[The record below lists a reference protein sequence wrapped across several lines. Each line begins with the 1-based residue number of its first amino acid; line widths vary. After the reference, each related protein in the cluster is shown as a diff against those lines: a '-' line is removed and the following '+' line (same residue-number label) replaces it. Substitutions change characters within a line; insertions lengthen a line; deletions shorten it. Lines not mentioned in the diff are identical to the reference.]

1 MNTSQGF
8 FYISDS
14 RFLFTRYDQGEFE
27 LHFLKA
33 KNKKI
38 VQWFCGS
45 DIRSVV
51 LSKSIQLKSDYETF
65 ADVIPLI
72 SPYVLTDEYDF
83 KKKLIAR
90 VTDRYADLIFT
101 NEIDQISYLMS
112 PALNTSPIIG
122 EEYFSFNPDK
132 FTFSAGKKIQVV
144 HVASNVFIKGTPL
157 VMSAVNRLKK
167 EGFDFDFH
175 LLTAAPKSE
184 VIAKLQEAHIV
195 LGQFYSR
202 TSGHSGAEAL
212 ANTTI
217 VLQSVSKNNMN
228 FVIEPWVETYSYE
241 VYENLKKVLINIS
254 EYIDV
259 AVSGYDFAT
268 ANFHIFSVA
277 KELKSQLKKLE
288 RIQIKNPT
296 R

>member
-1 MNTSQGF
+1 MIRALGIDSYNYRLYGSKFKALNLFIFGPLILGYLMNTSQGF

-132 FTFSAGKKIQVV
+132 FIFSAGKKIQIV
-144 HVASNVFIKGTPL
+144 HIASNVFIKGTPL

-167 EGFDFDFH
+167 RD
-175 LLTAAPKSE
+175 
-184 VIAKLQEAHIV
+184 
-195 LGQFYSR
+195 
-202 TSGHSGAEAL
+202 
-212 ANTTI
+212 
-217 VLQSVSKNNMN
+217 
-228 FVIEPWVETYSYE
+228 
-241 VYENLKKVLINIS
+241 LILIL
-254 EYIDV
+254 
-259 AVSGYDFAT
+259 
-268 ANFHIFSVA
+268 IF
-277 KELKSQLKKLE
+277 
-288 RIQIKNPT
+288 IC
-296 R
+296 

>member
-1 MNTSQGF
+1 
-8 FYISDS
+8 
-14 RFLFTRYDQGEFE
+14 
-27 LHFLKA
+27 LKA

-132 FTFSAGKKIQVV
+132 FIFSAGKKIQIV
-144 HVASNVFIKGTPL
+144 HIASNVFIKGTPL

-167 EGFDFDFH
+167 RD
-175 LLTAAPKSE
+175 
-184 VIAKLQEAHIV
+184 
-195 LGQFYSR
+195 
-202 TSGHSGAEAL
+202 
-212 ANTTI
+212 
-217 VLQSVSKNNMN
+217 
-228 FVIEPWVETYSYE
+228 
-241 VYENLKKVLINIS
+241 LILIL
-254 EYIDV
+254 
-259 AVSGYDFAT
+259 
-268 ANFHIFSVA
+268 IF
-277 KELKSQLKKLE
+277 
-288 RIQIKNPT
+288 IC
-296 R
+296 